1 MAIKISGST
10 IIDDSRQLVNAG
22 VSTISALTVTNNIN
36 ANGNIVGDN
45 STNLSGINEL
55 TAGGT
60 AIFGADA
67 DDAVI
72 YGTSKILR
80 MGGSSGFQIQ
90 EAGSSA
96 SITQGTGALNF
107 YYDSGNQYKWAVF
120 NNAGSVDLYHAN
132 NKKFETTSSGAIVT
146 GIVTATSYSD
156 TTYTLTGTDIDPAN
170 GGIQTKVASTN
181 TTFTESLSAGDSVV
195 LHLEGGSSYT
205 ITWPTITWVTSSGNS
220 APTLTAKDVVVL
232 WKISTTLYGAYA
244 GSYAS

>member
-132 NKKFETTSSGAIVT
+132 NKKLETTTNGVTVT
-146 GIVTATSYSD
+146 GNVCS
-156 TTYTLTGTDIDPAN
+156 
-170 GGIQTKVASTN
+170 
-181 TTFTESLSAGDSVV
+181 
-195 LHLEGGSSYT
+195 
-205 ITWPTITWVTSSGNS
+205 
-220 APTLTAKDVVVL
+220 
-232 WKISTTLYGAYA
+232 
-244 GSYAS
+244 